1 MIAAFAKAVQQ
12 LFDPTFRRVIWRA
25 IGLSLIVFVA
35 LLVGLSQAM
44 EMLPSFDWA
53 LLDWVVK
60 AAVWLGGIGLTVL
73 FFPAAATLFI
83 AIYLDDIAQA
93 VERRHYPDDLPGQA
107 VPLGRSIVL
116 SIRFAA
122 LVVALN
128 ILVLPLYLFIVSLP
142 LIFYSLNGYLL
153 GREYFELVARRHVD
167 ESAVQ
172 QMRKLHGFR
181 VFIAGVVSAV
191 LLTVPLVNLLAPI
204 VATAAMVHLF
214 KRLAAA
220 DGVGASQ

>member
-53 LLDWVVK
+53 PLDWVVK
-60 AAVWLGGIGLTVL
+60 AAVLLGGIGLTVL
-73 FFPAAATLFI
+73 FFPAVATLFI

-122 LVVALN
+122 LVIALN

-167 ESAVQ
+167 ESTVQ

-181 VFIAGVVSAV
+181 VFITGLVSAV

>member
-12 LFDPTFRRVIWRA
+12 LFDPTFRRVLWRA
-25 IGLSLIVFVA
+25 IGLSLIVFAA
-35 LLVGLSQAM
+35 LLFGLSQAM

-53 LLDWVVK
+53 LLDWVAK

-73 FFPAAATLFI
+73 FFPAVATLFI

-93 VERRHYPDDLPGQA
+93 VERRHYPDDPPGQA

-116 SIRFAA
+116 SIRFAL
-122 LVVALN
+122 LVIALN

-167 ESAVQ
+167 ESTVQ

>member
-1 MIAAFAKAVQQ
+1 M
-12 LFDPTFRRVIWRA
+12 IWRA

-53 LLDWVVK
+53 PLDLVVK
-60 AAVWLGGIGLTVL
+60 AAVLLGGIGLTVL
-73 FFPAAATLFI
+73 FFPAVATLFI

-93 VERRHYPDDLPGQA
+93 VERRHYPDDPPGQA

-122 LVVALN
+122 LVIALN

-167 ESAVQ
+167 ESTVQ

-181 VFIAGVVSAV
+181 VFITGVVSAV